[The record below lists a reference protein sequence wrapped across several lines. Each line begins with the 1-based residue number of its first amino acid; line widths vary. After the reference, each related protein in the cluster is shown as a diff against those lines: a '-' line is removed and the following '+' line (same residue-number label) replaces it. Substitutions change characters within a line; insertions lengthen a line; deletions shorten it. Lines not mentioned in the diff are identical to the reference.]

1 MITILYMYY
10 KFLIHSVS
18 SVFTIY
24 TIAANVDTCNQYYY
38 LKAVCLQMSIPDK
51 MR

>member
-18 SVFTIY
+18 SVLTIN
-24 TIAANVDTCNQYYY
+24 TIVANVDTCIQYHY
-38 LKAVCLQMSIPDK
+38 LKAVCLQMSITDK
-51 MR
+51 KR